1 MSNEL
6 LTLKNLKQYFPVGK
20 DRFVRA
26 VDGVDLTINHGDVM
40 GLVGESGSGKSTI
53 AYTVMGMY
61 GMTGGEIDFEGEVF
75 TKETKRKRSM
85 KFRRE
90 AQIVFQDPGS
100 SLNPYQDVRSI
111 LSLPLKVHKVVP
123 KNEIDDKILEILE
136 MVELPADFMYK
147 SPNSIGGGEKQLV
160 SIARALCCNPKFII
174 LDEPTSSL
182 DVSIQAKIIN
192 MLIKLKKEQNLTYMF
207 ITHDMGVM
215 RNVSNR
221 VAIMYLGKIC
231 EIAPTETFYRNPLHP
246 YTQMLLSSIPVVS
259 EEDETIKP
267 KAVECVGEIPSPVN
281 VPTGCSFHT
290 RCPYKC
296 ERCTKE
302 DPVMREVE
310 RVVLLRVV
318 DEYWMEHIDAMSDL
332 RQGIRLRAYAQTDPI
347 IAYKKESLEMFEEMI
362 AAIQDETVRRLYS
375 VRLKKN
381 EEVKR
386 ERVANATSESVG
398 GDGTVKK
405 QPRKVKKIGRNEPC
419 PCGSGKKYKNCVKIP
434 SRLYPVIAKPVR
446 TLAVAIRTPTH
457 LPPFKESRHVLSHP
471 SK

>member
-61 GMTGGEIDFEGEVF
+61 GMTGGE
-75 TKETKRKRSM
+75 
-85 KFRRE
+85 
-90 AQIVFQDPGS
+90 IVFQDPGS

-310 RVVLLRVV
+310 PG
-318 DEYWMEHIDAMSDL
+318 H
-332 RQGIRLRAYAQTDPI
+332 
-347 IAYKKESLEMFEEMI
+347 
-362 AAIQDETVRRLYS
+362 TVR
-375 VRLKKN
+375 
-381 EEVKR
+381 
-386 ERVANATSESVG
+386 
-398 GDGTVKK
+398 
-405 QPRKVKKIGRNEPC
+405 C
-419 PCGSGKKYKNCVKIP
+419 
-434 SRLYPVIAKPVR
+434 
-446 TLAVAIRTPTH
+446 H
-457 LPPFKESRHVLSHP
+457 LIDK
-471 SK
+471 

>member
-100 SLNPYQDVRSI
+100 SLNPYQDVRS
-111 LSLPLKVHKVVP
+111 
-123 KNEIDDKILEILE
+123 ILE

-310 RVVLLRVV
+310 PG
-318 DEYWMEHIDAMSDL
+318 H
-332 RQGIRLRAYAQTDPI
+332 
-347 IAYKKESLEMFEEMI
+347 
-362 AAIQDETVRRLYS
+362 TVR
-375 VRLKKN
+375 
-381 EEVKR
+381 
-386 ERVANATSESVG
+386 
-398 GDGTVKK
+398 
-405 QPRKVKKIGRNEPC
+405 C
-419 PCGSGKKYKNCVKIP
+419 
-434 SRLYPVIAKPVR
+434 
-446 TLAVAIRTPTH
+446 H
-457 LPPFKESRHVLSHP
+457 LIDK
-471 SK
+471 

>member
-1 MSNEL
+1 M
-6 LTLKNLKQYFPVGK
+6 
-20 DRFVRA
+20 
-26 VDGVDLTINHGDVM
+26 
-40 GLVGESGSGKSTI
+40 
-53 AYTVMGMY
+53 
-61 GMTGGEIDFEGEVF
+61 
-75 TKETKRKRSM
+75 
-85 KFRRE
+85 
-90 AQIVFQDPGS
+90 
-100 SLNPYQDVRSI
+100 RSI

-267 KAVECVGEIPSPVN
+267 KAVECVGKFRPRSMCRRAAVFTPAA
-281 VPTGCSFHT
+281 PTNASGAQKKT
-290 RCPYKC
+290 R
-296 ERCTKE
+296 
-302 DPVMREVE
+302 
-310 RVVLLRVV
+310 
-318 DEYWMEHIDAMSDL
+318 
-332 RQGIRLRAYAQTDPI
+332 
-347 IAYKKESLEMFEEMI
+347 
-362 AAIQDETVRRLYS
+362 
-375 VRLKKN
+375 
-381 EEVKR
+381 
-386 ERVANATSESVG
+386 
-398 GDGTVKK
+398 
-405 QPRKVKKIGRNEPC
+405 
-419 PCGSGKKYKNCVKIP
+419 
-434 SRLYPVIAKPVR
+434 
-446 TLAVAIRTPTH
+446 
-457 LPPFKESRHVLSHP
+457 
-471 SK
+471 

>member
-207 ITHDMGVM
+207 ITTHDMGVM

-310 RVVLLRVV
+310 PG
-318 DEYWMEHIDAMSDL
+318 H
-332 RQGIRLRAYAQTDPI
+332 
-347 IAYKKESLEMFEEMI
+347 
-362 AAIQDETVRRLYS
+362 TVR
-375 VRLKKN
+375 
-381 EEVKR
+381 
-386 ERVANATSESVG
+386 
-398 GDGTVKK
+398 
-405 QPRKVKKIGRNEPC
+405 C
-419 PCGSGKKYKNCVKIP
+419 
-434 SRLYPVIAKPVR
+434 
-446 TLAVAIRTPTH
+446 H
-457 LPPFKESRHVLSHP
+457 LIDK
-471 SK
+471 